1 MNKLNH
7 STLGNIVIVENV
19 RARRVTMRVRDGEI
33 IACIPVGMN
42 MNELTVVIDEN
53 EKKLQTL
60 LQKVVPPIM
69 FKSGFEKSSNG
80 LTIRIIEHSEK
91 STIVRY
97 KGNVL
102 SILCPLNSDYKS
114 KELQSKIKVGLE
126 RGLKYYGKHFL
137 PGKVSQLAKLHNIEI
152 KEVKVTGSRSKWG
165 SCNSKRIINLSCFSL
180 FLPPHLLEY
189 LILHELTHTFEMNHS
204 PRFYAKLNQLCG
216 GNHEM
221 LKKELKGEK
230 MLF

>member
-7 STLGNIVIVENV
+7 STLGNIVVVENV
-19 RARRVTMRVRDGEI
+19 RARRVTMRVRDGVI
-33 IACIPVGMN
+33 VASIPVGMN
-42 MNELTVVIDEN
+42 VDELAAIIDEN
-53 EKKLQTL
+53 EKKLHTLKQKATPTL
-60 LQKVVPPIM
+60 LLRC
-69 FKSGFEKSSNG
+69 GYEKSSNG
-80 LTIRIIEHSEK
+80 LTIRIVEHSEK
-91 STIVRY
+91 STLVRY
-97 KGNVL
+97 RDNVL
-102 SILCPLNSDYKS
+102 SIVCPHDSDYNS
-114 KELQSKIKVGLE
+114 KELQTKIKVGLE

-137 PGKVSQLAKLHNIEI
+137 PGKVNQLAKQHNIEI

-180 FLPPHLLEY
+180 LLPPHLLDY

-216 GNHEM
+216 GKHEM
-221 LKKELKGEK
+221 LRKELKKEK

>member
-7 STLGNIVIVENV
+7 STLGNIVVVENV
-19 RARRVTMRVRDGEI
+19 RARRVTMRVRDGVI
-33 IACIPVGMN
+33 VASIPVGMN
-42 MNELTVVIDEN
+42 VNELATVIDEN
-53 EKKLQTL
+53 EKKLHIL
-60 LQKVVPPIM
+60 LQKAVPPLL
-69 FKSGFEKSSNG
+69 FKYGYEKSSNG
-80 LTIRIIEHSEK
+80 LTIRIVEHSER
-91 STIVRY
+91 STLVRY
-97 KGNVL
+97 RENVL
-102 SILCPLNSDYKS
+102 SIVCPLNSDYSS
-114 KELQSKIKVGLE
+114 KELQTKIKVGLE

-180 FLPPHLLEY
+180 LLPPHLLDY

-204 PRFYAKLNQLCG
+204 SRFYAKLNQLCG
-216 GNHEM
+216 GKHEM
-221 LKKELKGEK
+221 LKKELKKEK

>member
-7 STLGNIVIVENV
+7 STLGNIVVVENV
-19 RARRVTMRVRDGEI
+19 RARRVTMRVRDGAI
-33 IACIPVGMN
+33 VASIPVGMDV
-42 MNELTVVIDEN
+42 NELTSVIDEN
-53 EKKLQTL
+53 EKKLRTL
-60 LQKVVPPIM
+60 LQKAATPLL
-69 FKSGFEKSSNG
+69 FKSGFERCSNG
-80 LTIRIIEHSEK
+80 LTIRIIEHTEK
-91 STIVRY
+91 STLVRY
-97 KGNVL
+97 RDNVL
-102 SILCPLNSDYKS
+102 SIVCPLNSDYTS
-114 KELQSKIKVGLE
+114 KELQTKIKVGLE

-137 PGKVSQLAKLHNIEI
+137 PSKVNQWAKQHNIEI

-180 FLPPHLLEY
+180 LLPPQLLDY

-216 GNHEM
+216 GKHEM
-221 LKKELKGEK
+221 LKMQLKKEK